1 MRKHMNLATF
11 VFVTISSPALSQ
23 TPSTYE
29 KCIAAIESGAEEEVN
44 KLAEVIKSKSYID
57 KSDLEAGEKCLEVAY
72 KINFEYHSLF
82 NKWISG
88 VDADHYEISSAKQ
101 EKRNSILRKRVC
113 YGDKLEAINESIVGV
128 KAIIEGRNENLVATI
143 TKDACIEMNKKDRHA
158 AVLDP
163 VCRQVFLDGMHPD
176 LTKDDLGDVYS
187 SLVSE
192 FTQAG
197 QRLAELNAELDDLDG
212 RSTERVEGKSLLE
225 KALASCE

>member
-1 MRKHMNLATF
+1 MRKYMTSAIFAF
-11 VFVTISSPALSQ
+11 VAISSPSHSQ
-23 TPSTYE
+23 TPSIYE

-44 KLAEVIKSKSYID
+44 KLAEVMKFKGHLD
-57 KSDLEAGEKCLEVAY
+57 KNDMAAGEKCLESAY
-72 KINFEYHSLF
+72 NINFEYHLLF
-82 NKWISG
+82 NRWISG
-88 VDADHYEISSAKQ
+88 DEADRYEIYSAKQ

-113 YGDKLEAINESIVGV
+113 YGEKLKAIEKSILSV
-128 KAIIEGRNENLVATI
+128 KAIIEGRNESLVAQI
-143 TKDACIEMNKKDRHA
+143 TKDACMEINKKDRHA

-176 LTKDDLGDVYS
+176 LTKDDLGDAYS

-212 RSTERVEGKSLLE
+212 RSAEVVESESVLQ